1 MAVVGVVDSDVV
13 GVAVPDVVG
22 VDVPV
27 LVSVEVPDVVGVAVP
42 VWSSSYSSSGLCV
55 RVALAVGE
63 PEVLVLVFDV
73 SGCLDSEVLVLD
85 VDDVLVFDD
94 SEALDDVLVFDDSEA
109 LDDSAVFDR
118 DVPLMPYFD
127 SYFFPSATPG
137 SATAI
142 GIIATTAAAA
152 VIRPA
157 RFQSTSLTPQFDQ
170 TIPCNPR
177 ANLDAHQL
185 SDTSIMSYM
194 CRSPDRA

>member
-1 MAVVGVVDSDVV
+1 MVEVVDCDVV

-27 LVSVEVPDVVGVAVP
+27 LASVEVPDVVGVAVP

-73 SGCLDSEVLVLD
+73 SGCLDSEVLVRD
-85 VDDVLVFDD
+85 ADEVLVFDV
-94 SEALDDVLVFDDSEA
+94 DDVLVFDDSEA

-118 DVPLMPYFD
+118 DVPLMPYLD

-157 RFQSTSLTPQFDQ
+157 RFQSTSLTP
-170 TIPCNPR
+170 
-177 ANLDAHQL
+177 
-185 SDTSIMSYM
+185 
-194 CRSPDRA
+194 